1 MIIDMHVHL
10 SENIPISEWSWKQW
24 SFNPP
29 ITNTGEQHIKKMNNS
44 DPKIDKSL
52 VFGFHSLHSDTL
64 KTMKKNNDYIH
75 SITKNYPDRYIG
87 AALID
92 PSWGDKG
99 IKELNRMVN
108 KGIRVV
114 KIKFTSVFFPANCLG
129 AQKLLKEVDN
139 LGLLPVM
146 HSDWTMWSNP
156 SIIGNLVSNFPD
168 LKFVLQH
175 FGLSQSL
182 EAIEVAKSN
191 KNMYVDTSAVI
202 QPRNI
207 ERFIDKVSP
216 NRIVFASDTIRHHE
230 RTMPQ
235 EEINR
240 VIKLNISKDNI
251 KKIFGTNAK
260 SLLKSVGVEL

>member
-10 SENIPISEWSWKQW
+10 SENIPYSEWSWKQW
-24 SFNPP
+24 SFNAPV
-29 ITNTGEQHIKKMNNS
+29 TNTAEQHLHKM
-44 DPKIDKSL
+44 DKCEPKIDKSL
-52 VFGFHSLHSDTL
+52 VFGFHSLQSDTM
-64 KTMKKNNDYIH
+64 KTMENNNNYIN
-75 SITKNYPDRYIG
+75 SIIMKYPDRYVG

-99 IKELNRMVN
+99 IIELNRMVK

-114 KIKFTSVFFPANCLG
+114 KIKFTSVFYPANCQG
-129 AQKLLKEVDN
+129 AQKLLKEVDD

-156 SIIGNLVSNFPD
+156 SIIGSLASNFPD

-182 EAIEVAKSN
+182 EAIEVAKTN

-207 ERFIDKVSP
+207 ERFLDHVSTD
-216 NRIVFASDTIRHHE
+216 RIVFASDTIRHHE
-230 RTMPQ
+230 WTMPQ

-240 VIKLNISKDNI
+240 VLGLNISKDNM
-251 KKIFGTNAK
+251 KKIFRSNAEG
-260 SLLKSVGVEL
+260 LLNSVGVEL

>member
-10 SENIPISEWSWKQW
+10 SENTPISEWSWKQW

-44 DPKIDKSL
+44 NPKIDKSL

-92 PSWGDKG
+92 PSWGDNG

-114 KIKFTSVFFPANCLG
+114 KIKFTSVFFP
-129 AQKLLKEVDN
+129 
-139 LGLLPVM
+139 
-146 HSDWTMWSNP
+146 NP